1 MSLKARIERLEAARS
16 RGAVE
21 ILRVHPDGGAS
32 LTEILNGR
40 IVSRWDATP
49 ERAARLE
56 RGAVAIERSYGK
68 ECADAA

>member
-1 MSLKARIERLEAARS
+1 MNLRARIARLEAERA

-40 IVSRWDATP
+40 IASRRELTP

-56 RGAVAIERSYGK
+56 RGAVAIERTYGG
-68 ECADAA
+68 ARDDA

>member
-16 RGAVE
+16 RGVIE
-21 ILRVHPDGGAS
+21 IVRVHPDGGAS

-56 RGAVAIERSYGK
+56 RGAVAIERTYGG
-68 ECADAA
+68 ARDDA